1 MIKIE
6 LTDPTEADARAVV
19 AMFREQFPEI
29 AKTWGGTVNVTN
41 TVTAPDPKAISAAI
55 TQLSRSLPDA
65 PAPDGYPVKAEAE
78 ERERD
83 EDGAVGVKG
92 TNPYDRTGVER
103 DSDGIPWDERIHAST
118 KSTNKDGTW
127 TRRRN
132 TPDATFDAVMAELR
146 GANTAR
152 TMEAAAPLT
161 PPEPSAADA
170 FAPTPPPVPTPPAAT
185 APTPPPAPAT
195 PPAAGGAPNF
205 VQLMQKITAAQQ
217 AGKLDKAKLDEA
229 LGQCELEG
237 VAKLVTADDGTRA
250 AFDAVLTA
258 AIA

>member
-6 LTDPTEADARAVV
+6 FDTAQITLVEARGLIALLNALPNVGTNGP
-19 AMFREQFPEI
+19 PEY
-29 AKTWGGTVNVTN
+29 G
-41 TVTAPDPKAISAAI
+41 PDMRSNIEIRKHAAGISSLYKA
-55 TQLSRSLPDA
+55 LPDTL
-65 PAPDGYPVKAEAE
+65 APDGFPSNYDDIPRE
-78 ERERD
+78 ERVAATE
-83 EDGAVGVKG
+83 AVL
-92 TNPYDRTGVER
+92 TDALPPER

-118 KSTNKDGTW
+118 KTRTQAGTW

-152 TMEAAAPLT
+152 TMEAAAPLVQ
-161 PPEPSAADA
+161 PEPTAADA
-170 FAPTPPPVPTPPAAT
+170 FAPAVPAPPVAA
-185 APTPPPAPAT
+185 APTPPPAPA
-195 PPAAGGAPNF
+195 PAPAPATGSAPTF

-229 LGQCELEG
+229 LGQCGLEG

-258 AIA
+258 AIG